1 MINHKKV
8 SLIIPVKNEENA
20 VLKMFKSMPSL
31 IDEVIVVD
39 NNSADKTGVIARSYG
54 AKVVKEPKRDR
65 FGIGYGFA
73 HQTGIKRAKGDLIV
87 AMDGDGT
94 YPLVEIKEVIK
105 YMEREN
111 LDFVSCRRFPLR
123 KKAVI
128 SKIRQFG
135 VWILNTQV
143 RRLYKYPI
151 GDILSGMWV
160 VRKSTAKTLNL
171 KEGGWDFSPEIKL
184 EAITNKEI
192 KFGEYHIDHNYRLDE
207 KSKQKIFQTGFNHFR
222 YILKRWLSQDG
233 QFTQAYK
240 LLTKD
245 ITISIEG
252 RLPKIALR

>member
-1 MINHKKV
+1 MIKGKKV

-39 NNSADKTGVIARSYG
+39 NNSADKTAVIAKSYG
-54 AKVVKEPKRDR
+54 AKVIKEPKRDKY
-65 FGIGYGFA
+65 GIGYGFA
-73 HQTGIKRAKGDLIV
+73 HQTGIRRAKGDLIV

-94 YPLVEIKEVIK
+94 YPLAEIKDAVK
-105 YMEREN
+105 YMEKEN
-111 LDFVSCRRFPLR
+111 LDFVSCRRFPL
-123 KKAVI
+123 KKKTAI
-128 SKIRQFG
+128 SKVRQFG
-135 VWILNTQV
+135 VWILNTEV
-143 RRLYKYPI
+143 CKLYRYPM

-160 VRKSTAKTLNL
+160 VRKSTAKSLNL

-184 EAITNKEI
+184 EAISNKEVR
-192 KFGEYHIDHNYRLDE
+192 FGEYHIDHHYRLEE

-233 QFTQAYK
+233 PYAKAYK
-240 LLTKD
+240 LLSKE
-245 ITISIEG
+245 ITVSLEG